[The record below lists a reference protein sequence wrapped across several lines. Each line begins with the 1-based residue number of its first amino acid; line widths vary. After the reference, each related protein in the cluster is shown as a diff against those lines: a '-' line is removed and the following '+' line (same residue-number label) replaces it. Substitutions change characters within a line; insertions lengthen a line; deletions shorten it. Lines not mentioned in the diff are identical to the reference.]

1 MPFLLIVRS
10 AAAEILRV
18 IHPPLSGTKNLF
30 TCRLG
35 LKRLFVFRFE
45 NDTLWPTMGF
55 FPVISQIL
63 DMARIT
69 NNYNVYLFA
78 GRKYTI
84 IIEIQNK
91 AKRGI
96 GQETKDKGRRIGGR
110 RQEAQAVKKI
120 KNSMLNAL
128 QQSF

>member
-1 MPFLLIVRS
+1 
-10 AAAEILRV
+10 
-18 IHPPLSGTKNLF
+18 
-30 TCRLG
+30 
-35 LKRLFVFRFE
+35 
-45 NDTLWPTMGF
+45 
-55 FPVISQIL
+55 
-63 DMARIT
+63 MARIT